1 MYCDGCD
8 NDGENADYIKEKS
21 LRLQHLYS
29 AVFAD
34 HQNAAGIF
42 AKQVIHCL
50 FIFCDSI
57 LLNKCLNGSGKTA
70 AMDTADAAVFENCL
84 ADGECQRYILCLD
97 ILTGVNVLQIFEG
110 RISGCGNGLKE
121 CRDIFRLMQRLP
133 DGHVHSRRRNEWREG
148 HFGRRWLCALP
159 EAGRIHLQGHPGAL
173 LYPNTQP
180 LISFRQNCRIIEVRS
195 AWEPLVSVMHR
206 L

>member
-1 MYCDGCD
+1 MKTKAELTRKLEQMQEENQSVSKLRESMDQEMDEYRKQKNQILDERD
-8 NDGENADYIKEKS
+8 DALRESRNLRKEMEEMKRTIGELEKQIQERDS
-21 LRLQHLYS
+21 RELERQLLNQTYQTQS
-29 AVFAD
+29 VED
-34 HQNAAGIF
+34 VERTVPVNEGVAGIF

-121 CRDIFRLMQRLP
+121 CRDI
-133 DGHVHSRRRNEWREG
+133 
-148 HFGRRWLCALP
+148 
-159 EAGRIHLQGHPGAL
+159 
-173 LYPNTQP
+173 
-180 LISFRQNCRIIEVRS
+180 
-195 AWEPLVSVMHR
+195 
-206 L
+206 